1 MYSTEQKRRG
11 ELFQTIRS
19 FHLPHVRVWLLE
31 ATKGFDSTHFPVNKL
46 RNLAIENVKTSHY
59 IVLEPSV
66 LLPRNAYQQLLKL
79 PLYLTQKE
87 DAAFL
92 FPVFRFTTKNV
103 SCTDSCVRL

>member
-1 MYSTEQKRRG
+1 M
-11 ELFQTIRS
+11 
-19 FHLPHVRVWLLE
+19 RVWLLE
-31 ATKGFDSTHFPVNKL
+31 TTTGIDSNHFPVNKL

-66 LLPRNAYQQLLKL
+66 LLPHNIYQQLLKI

-92 FPVFRFTTKNV
+92 FPVFRFTMKNV
-103 SCTDSCVRL
+103 TCTDSCARLSA

>member
-1 MYSTEQKRRG
+1 M
-11 ELFQTIRS
+11 
-19 FHLPHVRVWLLE
+19 RVWLLE
-31 ATKGFDSTHFPVNKL
+31 TTTGIDSNHFPVNKL

-66 LLPRNAYQQLLKL
+66 LLPHDIYQQLLKI

-92 FPVFRFTTKNV
+92 FPVFRFTMENV
-103 SCTDSCVRL
+103 TCTDSCARLSA

>member
-1 MYSTEQKRRG
+1 MW
-11 ELFQTIRS
+11 LF
-19 FHLPHVRVWLLE
+19 E

-66 LLPRNAYQQLLKL
+66 FLPRDTYQQLLRI

-92 FPVFRFTTKNV
+92 FPVFRFTMKNV
-103 SCTDSCVRL
+103 TCADSCVRLLT

>member
-1 MYSTEQKRRG
+1 M
-11 ELFQTIRS
+11 
-19 FHLPHVRVWLLE
+19 RVWLLE
-31 ATKGFDSTHFPVNKL
+31 TTSGIDSNHFPVNKL

-66 LLPRNAYQQLLKL
+66 FLPHDIYQQLLKI

-92 FPVFRFTTKNV
+92 FPVFRFTMKNV
-103 SCTDSCVRL
+103 TCTDSCARLSA

>member
-1 MYSTEQKRRG
+1 M
-11 ELFQTIRS
+11 
-19 FHLPHVRVWLLE
+19 RVWLLE
-31 ATKGFDSTHFPVNKL
+31 TTTGIDSNHFPVNKL

-66 LLPRNAYQQLLKL
+66 LLPHDIDQQLLKI

-92 FPVFRFTTKNV
+92 FPVFRFTMKNV
-103 SCTDSCVRL
+103 TCTDSCARLSA